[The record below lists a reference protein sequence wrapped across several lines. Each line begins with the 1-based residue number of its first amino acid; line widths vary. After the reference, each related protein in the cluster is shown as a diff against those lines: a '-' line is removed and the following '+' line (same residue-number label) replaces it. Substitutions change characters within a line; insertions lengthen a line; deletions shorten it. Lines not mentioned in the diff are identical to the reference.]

1 MSTAVPVVETR
12 GLVKRYGDQLAVAG
26 VDLVV
31 GPGEIYGLVGP
42 NGAGK
47 TTMMK
52 ILATLLA
59 QTAGEAYVTGIPVD
73 ADPLEVRRRIGY
85 MPDFYGVYDDLRVWE
100 YLDFFARCYG
110 VPANRR
116 MTMIGEL
123 LEIVGLTDKRT
134 SYVEALSRGM
144 RQRLCLAHTLVHDP
158 ALLIL
163 DEPASGLDPRAR
175 VEMREIL
182 RELRAMGKTVLV
194 SSHILPELGEMCT
207 GVAIIDH
214 GRVLR
219 SGSIDEI
226 ERSLRASALLRI
238 DILGDEAAIA
248 AAREWLGTDQRIADV
263 LEGTTNGDGAVR
275 IEASF
280 DGPPQAQADLLR
292 AMVEAGHR
300 VVGFSQAT
308 SDLEEIF
315 LKVTGHSAEETAA

>member
-1 MSTAVPVVETR
+1 MTGPPIVETR
-12 GLVKRYGDQLAVAG
+12 GLVKRYGEETAVAG
-26 VDLVV
+26 VDLLV
-31 GPGEIYGLVGP
+31 GAGEIYGLVGP

-47 TTMMK
+47 TTIMK

-59 QTAGEAYVTGIPVD
+59 PTAGGAFVTGIPVD

-85 MPDFYGVYDDLRVWE
+85 MPDFYGVYDDMRVWE

-116 MTMIGEL
+116 ATMIGEL
-123 LEIVGLTDKRT
+123 LEIVSLTEKREA
-134 SYVEALSRGM
+134 YVEALSRGM

-182 RELRAMGKTVLV
+182 RELRAMGKTILV

-214 GRVLR
+214 GRLLR
-219 SGSIDEI
+219 SGSIGEI
-226 ERSLRASALLRI
+226 ERSLRATALLRI
-238 DILGDEAAIA
+238 DLLGDEAAVA
-248 AAREWLGTDQRIADV
+248 AAQEWLGTDARVTDV
-263 LEGTTNGDGAVR
+263 LEASVNADGAVR

-280 DGPPQAQADLLR
+280 DGPPEAQAELLR
-292 AMVEAGHR
+292 AMIEAGHR

-315 LKVTGHSAEETAA
+315 LKVTGQLEQETAA